1 MKEINSKGNIKID
14 EEEAKDLDVEGLRQ
28 LQIQKLKQDNKNLE
42 DKLTSTAK
50 RFDYI
55 ERAYRKS
62 ELPLL
67 EKDAEEQKT
76 KDLEAYELTKAKIIE
91 NAKKEHEEAIKL
103 RDRLKKV
110 LPDYENFVNDIKLKH
125 KDLLEKIKEE
135 NKVKLAN
142 AKKERIAQFIAAK
155 KLEFEKAK
163 EEEARQAKLEA
174 EKAAAQAEAAKRYVT
189 PSGRNIAGS
198 GGSSFDPSAAE
209 PEFQRGSNFR
219 PSMPPASSRGGN
231 NKQALLDELL
241 AIPSNELKFAQVR
254 QIKKLKEE
262 LGIRDTNSATP
273 KTSSPSPA
281 PASPAPASPAAPA
294 APAAPV
300 NEKQV
305 LLDKLL
311 AIPASELKFAQ
322 VRQIKK
328 LKAELGIN

>member
-1 MKEINSKGNIKID
+1 
-14 EEEAKDLDVEGLRQ
+14 
-28 LQIQKLKQDNKNLE
+28 
-42 DKLTSTAK
+42 
-50 RFDYI
+50 
-55 ERAYRKS
+55 
-62 ELPLL
+62 
-67 EKDAEEQKT
+67 
-76 KDLEAYELTKAKIIE
+76 
-91 NAKKEHEEAIKL
+91 
-103 RDRLKKV
+103 
-110 LPDYENFVNDIKLKH
+110 
-125 KDLLEKIKEE
+125 
-135 NKVKLAN
+135 
-142 AKKERIAQFIAAK
+142 
-155 KLEFEKAK
+155 
-163 EEEARQAKLEA
+163 
-174 EKAAAQAEAAKRYVT
+174 
-189 PSGRNIAGS
+189 
-198 GGSSFDPSAAE
+198 
-209 PEFQRGSNFR
+209 
-219 PSMPPASSRGGN
+219 MPPASSRGGN

-281 PASPAPASPAAPA
+281 PASPASPATPA